1 MKTLRVMTVSM
12 LVAATAAWASAGEES
27 SVPTFT
33 VTAKRNPTVLTVEHV
48 PPQSA
53 IEIAALVTGTMP
65 EAEIDYRLP
74 PIGVSPTPTVEQVTL

>member
-12 LVAATAAWASAGEES
+12 VFAATAAWASAGEES

-33 VTAKRNPTVLTVEHV
+33 VTAKRNLTAVAVEHA

-53 IEIAALVTGTMP
+53 IEIAALVTGDMP
-65 EAEIDYRLP
+65 EAQIDYHVSP
-74 PIGVSPTPTVEQVTL
+74 VGVSPTPIVDRVTL

>member
-33 VTAKRNPTVLTVEHV
+33 VTAKRIPTALAVEHV

-53 IEIAALVTGTMP
+53 IEIAALVTGNMP

-74 PIGVSPTPTVEQVTL
+74 PIGVSPTPIVEQVTL

>member
-12 LVAATAAWASAGEES
+12 LIAATAAWASAGEES

-33 VTAKRNPTVLTVEHV
+33 VTAKRNAAAVAVEHV

-53 IEIAALVTGTMP
+53 IEIAALVTGDMP
-65 EAEIDYRLP
+65 EAQIDYHLP
-74 PIGVSPTPTVEQVTL
+74 PIGVSPTPSVDQVTL